1 MLKAVKL
8 RTEGLCNP
16 LGIDVAHPRL
26 GWNLEGDG
34 ARQTAFELRA
44 AHSPAEL
51 ERGAFCWTGGVVQSE
66 SMLRHPYLPDL
77 ASRERVFWQVRIY
90 DETGAPG
97 PWSETAWFEMG
108 LLHREDWQAHWITG
122 DYLPQEGVRYPA
134 DCFRKTF
141 RVQDVHKARLYIT
154 ACGVYET
161 RLNGRRVG
169 NQVLTPGSTSYDVRL
184 QYQTYDVSDLLREG
198 ENEWT
203 IELGDGWFRGNL
215 GVFDTNNV
223 FGDRTGIF
231 GQLEWTD
238 GDGTRQVLATDET
251 FSWCNDGPVY
261 YTDIKGGERVDAAR
275 IPSYAGK
282 AVALRWDAAVCCS
295 NNVPVIEHERF
306 APTVL
311 KTPNGETVLDF
322 GQNIAGY
329 PQFTINA
336 PAGVEVT
343 LTMGEMLDKEGNFTL
358 DNLLQR
364 VTFQQDNRDF
374 DRFQKVVYRC
384 AGTGPE
390 TYKPKF
396 CFQGFRY
403 IRVENWPGEIRPEDV
418 TAIAVYSDM
427 EVCEQFSSSSA
438 DLNQIVENTL
448 WSMKG
453 NFLDV
458 PTDCPTRE
466 RAGWTGDAQLFFNA
480 GCYFMDF
487 SAFFR
492 KWLRDLYDDQA
503 EDGKVYN
510 IEPRT
515 APHGGM
521 NDYVEGSSGWTDAG
535 ILIPYRYWQ
544 HYFDTDLLEQYYQ
557 PMKKLMTFLLSRRG
571 DTSDPELDSKL
582 RPGEKRKYLVTTGFH
597 FGEWNEPDKDVSMIG
612 TGNYEEATAYLIY
625 SLRHMEKIAA
635 LLGKTEDR
643 AFYARC
649 AEQST
654 DAYIEYFTQ
663 DGTIRSGRMCKYVR
677 PLALGLLDGREEI
690 KKKVQQGLVELVKS
704 RNYHVGTGF
713 LSTPFLLNTLTD
725 AGSPESAYRMLL
737 QEEFPSWVYE
747 IRCGATTVWED
758 WDGVS
763 SRNHYSNGAV
773 CDWVFNTVCGVRI
786 AGENRFVIRPIPGEP
801 LTHVKFRYFSP
812 FGPVQSGWRREGA
825 YIRFGIRLPVGCTG
839 TVLLPNGERHEIGG
853 GRTCFYR
860 IASVQDRE

>member
-8 RTEGLCNP
+8 RTEGLHNP
-16 LGIDVAHPRL
+16 LGIDAAHPRL
-26 GWNLEGDG
+26 SWNLEGDSE
-34 ARQTAFELRA
+34 RQTAFEIRA
-44 AHSPAEL
+44 AHTPEDL
-51 ERGAFCWTGGVVQSE
+51 EKGDFCWTGGIVPSE
-66 SMLRHPYLPDL
+66 SMLHHPYLPDL
-77 ASRERVFWQVRIY
+77 VRRERVYWQVRIY
-90 DETGAPG
+90 DENGTPG
-97 PWSETAWFEMG
+97 SWSELAWFEMG
-108 LLHREDWQAHWITG
+108 LMHREDWQARWITG
-122 DYLPQEGVRYPA
+122 DYTPQTGVRYPA
-134 DCFRKTF
+134 DCFRKVF
-141 RVQDVHKARLYIT
+141 RVTHARKARLYLT

-161 RLNGRRVG
+161 RLNGKRVSDL
-169 NQVLTPGSTSYDVRL
+169 VLTPGSTNYDVRL
-184 QYQTYDVSDLLREG
+184 QYQTYDVTELLQEG
-198 ENEWT
+198 DNEWT
-203 IELGDGWFRGNL
+203 VELGDGWFRGNL

-231 GQLEWTD
+231 GQLEWID
-238 GDGTRQVLATDET
+238 EMGVRQVQGTDET
-251 FSWCNDGPVY
+251 FAWCNDGPVY

-275 IPSYAGK
+275 IPTYGGK
-282 AVALRWDAAVCCS
+282 AALMHWDAVLCCS
-295 NNVPVIEHERF
+295 NNVPVTEHERF
-306 APTVL
+306 CPTVL
-311 KTPNGETVLDF
+311 KTPKGETVLDF

-329 PQFTINA
+329 PQFTIRA
-336 PAGVEVT
+336 PRGTEVT

-364 VTFQQDNRDF
+364 VTFQEDNRDF
-374 DRFQKVVYRC
+374 DKFQKVVYRC
-384 AGTGPE
+384 AGTGLE

-403 IRVENWPGEIRPEDV
+403 IRVENWPGEIRPEDI

-427 EVCEQFSSSSA
+427 EICEEFSSSSA
-438 DLNQIVENTL
+438 DLNRIVENTL

-480 GCYFMDF
+480 GCYFMDV

-503 EDGKVYN
+503 ADGKIYN

-544 HYFDTDLLEQYYQ
+544 HYFDIDLLKQYYQ
-557 PMKKLMTFLLSRRG
+557 QMKKLMSFMLNRRG

-582 RPGEKRKYLVTTGFH
+582 HPGDNRQYLVTTGFH
-597 FGEWNEPDKDVSMIG
+597 FGEWNEPNKDVSMIG

-635 LLGKTEDR
+635 MLGETEDST
-643 AFYARC
+643 FYGKC

-654 DAYIEYFTQ
+654 DAYLEYFLP
-663 DGTIRSGRMCKYVR
+663 DGTVQSDRMCKYVR
-677 PLALGLLDGREEI
+677 PLALGLLDGHPQI
-690 KKKVQQGLVELVKS
+690 KAKIQQGLIERVKGG
-704 RNYHVGTGF
+704 NYHVGTGF

-725 AGSPESAYRMLL
+725 ASSPESAYRMLL
-737 QEEFPSWVYE
+737 KEGFPSWIYE
-747 IRCGATTVWED
+747 IRCGATTIWED

-786 AGENRFVIRPIPGEP
+786 AGENRFSVRPIPGAG
-801 LTHVKFRYFSP
+801 LTYVQFRYHSP
-812 FGPVQSGWRREGA
+812 FGEVQSAWKREEST
-825 YIRFGIRLPVGCTG
+825 ICFQIQLPVGCTG
-839 TVLLPNGERHEIGG
+839 TVLLPDGEERKIGG
-853 GRTCFYR
+853 GKKYTFR
-860 IASVQDRE
+860 IVSVQGSV